1 MSGYGCNSTDC
12 CPNNNLFGRS
22 TIRFLFRNLGEVK
35 DVRFQLFES
44 QGRVLESPE
53 ASLRC
58 IKKRFGASGKWVWQ

>member
-1 MSGYGCNSTDC
+1 
-12 CPNNNLFGRS
+12 
-22 TIRFLFRNLGEVK
+22 VK

-58 IKKRFGASGKWVWQ
+58 IKKRFGASGKWVWQQPVRW